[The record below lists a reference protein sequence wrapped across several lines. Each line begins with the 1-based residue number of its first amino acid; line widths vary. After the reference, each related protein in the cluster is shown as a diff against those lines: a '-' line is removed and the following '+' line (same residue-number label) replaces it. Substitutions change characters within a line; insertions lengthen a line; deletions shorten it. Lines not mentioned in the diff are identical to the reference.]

1 MKKTLVALSILA
13 ASAGSAQAFELYNQ
27 DGTLVAIKGEVD
39 IYLQTSEIDM
49 KDNTLDSTQDAHIY
63 TWAYTQ
69 IDFEHKINDSVT
81 AFGSF
86 EIEGDGNSTAAFDDV
101 VAGFKGNFGKVSF
114 GETGSSYAALEKTEV
129 SNEQA
134 EFDVVYNSTES
145 AGKGLRYEITVAES
159 LALSAD
165 VQTVSDEDSE
175 NNYAVAA
182 DYGFGDFSVAAAYL
196 KSGATDKGKVNEVE
210 GGNAYGI
217 SASADISDLYVAAT
231 FTAYDGQGDVNV
243 SGGNNENVKLE
254 LGNHEGTSMGV
265 ALAYT
270 INDARIYGAYQ
281 MIDADKDMDGNK
293 LDAEG
298 TNFYIGADYAIIS
311 DLTAYVEYGQAE
323 ITGKD
328 VIAAKDGS
336 VSNVTAGIYLSF

>member
-1 MKKTLVALSILA
+1 MKKTLLALAVMTA
-13 ASAGSAQAFELYNQ
+13 ASGANAFELYNQ
-27 DGTLVAIKGEVD
+27 DGTSVSMKGEVD

-49 KDNTLDSTQDAHIY
+49 KDNSLDSTQDAHIY

-86 EIEGDGNSTAAFDDV
+86 EIEGDGNSAAAFDDV
-101 VAGFKGNFGKVSF
+101 VAGFKGNFGKVSL
-114 GETGSSYAALEKTEV
+114 GETGSSYGVLEKTEV
-129 SNEQA
+129 SNEQV
-134 EFDVVYNSTES
+134 EFDVVYNSSES
-145 AGKGLRYEITVAES
+145 KGKGARYEITVLES

-165 VQTVSDEDSE
+165 LQTRTNSGDKGEKSD
-175 NNYAVAA
+175 YALSA
-182 DYGFGDFSVAAAYL
+182 DYTFGDFSVAAAYL
-196 KSGATDKGKVNEVE
+196 DSGKVNKADK
-210 GGNAYGI
+210 GGNAFGV

-231 FTAYDGQGDVNV
+231 FTSYEGQGDVGV
-243 SGGNNENVKLE
+243 SGGNNDNVKLE
-254 LGNHEGTSMGV
+254 LGNHEGTSMGI

-298 TNFYIGADYAIIS
+298 TNFYVGADYAIIS
-311 DLTAYVEYGQAE
+311 NLTAYVEYGQAE

-328 VIAAKDGS
+328 VIVTKDGS